1 MKESPR
7 WGLFSLAYIYYK
19 NLKSKSQ
26 MFFALFQIFHKIIWQ
41 KKVSQ
46 NRQGL
51 LFHGFMC
58 LWLRNSG
65 LRPSDSLAM
74 TAHFI
79 SWNDTILS
87 DVLLIPF
94 PAALSSYQISTS
106 LSSTISQRLCS
117 RLCVPLTVPRPNR
130 LRGNRFGGRPARC
143 WISAVLTER
152 TGPGC

>member
-1 MKESPR
+1 
-7 WGLFSLAYIYYK
+7 
-19 NLKSKSQ
+19 
-26 MFFALFQIFHKIIWQ
+26 MFFLLFQIFHKIIWQ

-117 RLCVPLTVPRPNR
+117 RLCAPLTVRRPNR
-130 LRGNRFGGRPARC
+130 LTNIRFGEQTVLC
-143 WISAVLTER
+143 WISEVLMER

>member
-1 MKESPR
+1 
-7 WGLFSLAYIYYK
+7 
-19 NLKSKSQ
+19 
-26 MFFALFQIFHKIIWQ
+26 MFFVLFQIFHKIIWQ

-74 TAHFI
+74 TEHFI

-87 DVLLIPF
+87 DVLLILFLPHYHHIKLVLHCLQPF
-94 PAALSSYQISTS
+94 
-106 LSSTISQRLCS
+106 RKGF
-117 RLCVPLTVPRPNR
+117 VH
-130 LRGNRFGGRPARC
+130 GFARH
-143 WISAVLTER
+143 
-152 TGPGC
+152 

>member
-1 MKESPR
+1 M
-7 WGLFSLAYIYYK
+7 AYIYYK

-26 MFFALFQIFHKIIWQ
+26 MFFVLFQIFHKIIWQ

-117 RLCVPLTVPRPNR
+117 RLCAPLAVRQPNH
-130 LRGNRFGGRPARC
+130 LRGTRFDGRPARC

-152 TGPGC
+152 TDPGC

>member
-7 WGLFSLAYIYYK
+7 RGLFSLAYIYYK

-26 MFFALFQIFHKIIWQ
+26 MFFVLFQIFHKIIWQ

-106 LSSTISQRLCS
+106 LSSTISQRFCS
-117 RLCVPLTVPRPNR
+117 RLCAPLAVRQPNH
-130 LRGNRFGGRPARC
+130 LRGTRFGEQTVLC
-143 WISAVLTER
+143 WISEVLTER